1 MQRPPLA
8 VGPKQGGGAPP
19 SGISLEFLTD
29 HVTRLLDEREK
40 RSGSSPPES
49 TVGSARIVK
58 PPSHIHGVPGVGA
71 PTMAYS
77 TYSPMGIGAVGVGGH
92 PVYPGMMG
100 FPHMAHWAEI
110 TKPTLFEDK
119 SSQWDQFDREWRR
132 YEQLVATSGIPMPDP
147 LKLEVLKSRVGASS
161 RFVLQRM
168 EEENPHQ
175 PLEFSMRP
183 WRKNIARMPLNKL
196 EIFGGAFS

>member
-1 MQRPPLA
+1 MNGRNGQVPP
-8 VGPKQGGGAPP
+8 
-19 SGISLEFLTD
+19 
-29 HVTRLLDEREK
+29 
-40 RSGSSPPES
+40 PPES

-175 PLEFSMRP
+175 PFGVFYEALAKKYCKDDTEQ
-183 WRKNIARMPLNKL
+183 L
-196 EIFGGAFS
+196 EIFGGSFS